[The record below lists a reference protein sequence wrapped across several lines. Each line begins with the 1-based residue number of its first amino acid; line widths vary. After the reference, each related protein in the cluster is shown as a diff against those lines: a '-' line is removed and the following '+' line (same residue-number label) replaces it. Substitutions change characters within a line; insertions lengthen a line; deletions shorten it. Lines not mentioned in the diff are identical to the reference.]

1 MRLSR
6 TISAF
11 ALAVGLAGAACSSGE
26 GPTNIEI
33 PIAELRITNACPGMV
48 EGNTCT
54 LFAEA
59 KTEQRAIVPN
69 PVLRWFSSSS
79 SVASV
84 QENGGSALVTALGQ
98 GTATI
103 TVTNSSQTVS
113 DFSRVTVLFC
123 SKC

>member
-1 MRLSR
+1 MRFAR
-6 TISAF
+6 TVFAF
-11 ALAVGLAGAACSSGE
+11 AMAIGFAGPACDSGE

-33 PIAELRITNACPGMV
+33 PIAQLSITNACPGMV

-59 KTEQRAIVPN
+59 KTEQGAIVPN

-98 GTATI
+98 GSATI

-113 DFSRVTVLFC
+113 DDSRVTVLFC